1 MKNEMLVI
9 EKETYETP
17 VKGISIVSDN
27 LVEIIG
33 EQTVV
38 IDGEIKEQFIYNIVG
53 YEPKNG
59 KPFISLK
66 DNIVLI

>member
-1 MKNEMLVI
+1 MEELIK
-9 EKETYETP
+9 EKTYETP
-17 VKGISIVSDN
+17 IKGISIVSGN

-38 IDGEIKEQFIYNIVG
+38 MDGKILEQFIYNIVG

-66 DNIVLI
+66 DNIILV

>member
-1 MKNEMLVI
+1 MEMLVI
-9 EKETYETP
+9 EKEVYEKP
-17 VKGISIVSDN
+17 INGISIVSDN

-53 YEPKNG
+53 YEAKNG

-66 DNIVLI
+66 DNIILI

>member
-1 MKNEMLVI
+1 MDMLVL
-9 EKETYETP
+9 EKEIYETP
-17 VKGISIVSDN
+17 IKGVSIVSDN
-27 LVEIIG
+27 LIEIVG
-33 EQTVV
+33 EQIVV

>member
-1 MKNEMLVI
+1 M
-9 EKETYETP
+9 EKKVYEKP
-17 VKGISIVSDN
+17 INGISMFSGE

-66 DNIVLI
+66 DNIILI

>member
-1 MKNEMLVI
+1 MVI
-9 EKETYETP
+9 EKEVYEKP
-17 VKGISIVSDN
+17 INGISIISDN

-38 IDGEIKEQFIYNIVG
+38 MDGEILEQFIYNIVG
-53 YEPKNG
+53 YESKNG

-66 DNIVLI
+66 DNIILI